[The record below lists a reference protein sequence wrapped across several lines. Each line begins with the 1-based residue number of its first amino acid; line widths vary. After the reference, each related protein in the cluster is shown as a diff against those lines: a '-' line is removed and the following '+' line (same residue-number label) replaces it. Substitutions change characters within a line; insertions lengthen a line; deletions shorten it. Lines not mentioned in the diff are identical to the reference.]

1 MNNGGNRTTT
11 QIWKSVTANGRKHS
25 DIKLYHIF
33 DKQQCSGWH
42 RTDVVADICF
52 YNIVIVYYRV

>member
-1 MNNGGNRTTT
+1 MKNGVKTTTT

-33 DKQQCSGWH
+33 DKQQCSGQH
-42 RTDVVADICF
+42 GTDVVIDICF
-52 YNIVIVYYRV
+52 YNIVIGYYRV